1 MKILSLFGVVLIS
14 GCSLIVPV
22 KHYFPDAPD
31 ILKERCENL
40 MIIEGTGVS
49 IADMLKTVVN
59 NYALYYECSV
69 KVDGWNE
76 WYEEQKRIFES
87 VK

>member
-1 MKILSLFGVVLIS
+1 MKILSLLVVVLIS
-14 GCSLIVPV
+14 GCSFLVPV
-22 KHYFPDAPD
+22 KANFPSAPD

-40 MIIEGTGVS
+40 MTIEGTGVS
-49 IADMLKTVVN
+49 ITDMLKTVVN
-59 NYALYYECSV
+59 NYALYYECSA